1 MMKAVM
7 VVMECVHP
15 PGMVGSAG
23 RAGRRRGRWRRDT
36 APPTSTSSLTELTMG
51 SDVRVSQHSTL
62 DRESPSYSPVMYP
75 LSSDTARK
83 TCREDGWF
91 THNGTL
97 EEWTDFSGCDK
108 TDDIVQMEYI
118 RSATF

>member
-1 MMKAVM
+1 
-7 VVMECVHP
+7 
-15 PGMVGSAG
+15 
-23 RAGRRRGRWRRDT
+23 
-36 APPTSTSSLTELTMG
+36 
-51 SDVRVSQHSTL
+51 
-62 DRESPSYSPVMYP
+62 MYP
-75 LSSDTARK
+75 PSSDTARK

-118 RSATF
+118 R

>member
-1 MMKAVM
+1 M
-7 VVMECVHP
+7 VIQ
-15 PGMVGSAG
+15 
-23 RAGRRRGRWRRDT
+23 D
-36 APPTSTSSLTELTMG
+36 
-51 SDVRVSQHSTL
+51 SDITVVKTQHC
-62 DRESPSYSPVMYP
+62 SP
-75 LSSDTARK
+75 DTARK

-118 RSATF
+118 R

>member
-1 MMKAVM
+1 M
-7 VVMECVHP
+7 C
-15 PGMVGSAG
+15 
-23 RAGRRRGRWRRDT
+23 
-36 APPTSTSSLTELTMG
+36 PPTWDGWQCWEGGAKAGEVEERHCPAYIYFFTHGAHNGVGCQSKSALN
-51 SDVRVSQHSTL
+51 
-62 DRESPSYSPVMYP
+62 SPVMYP

-118 RSATF
+118 R

>member
-1 MMKAVM
+1 MRVL
-7 VVMECVHP
+7 
-15 PGMVGSAG
+15 
-23 RAGRRRGRWRRDT
+23 R
-36 APPTSTSSLTELTMG
+36 TE
-51 SDVRVSQHSTL
+51 VNV
-62 DRESPSYSPVMYP
+62 PFP
-75 LSSDTARK
+75 DTARK

-118 RSATF
+118 RSALQLCRNTGRVYGEDLLFF

>member
-1 MMKAVM
+1 M
-7 VVMECVHP
+7 VIQ
-15 PGMVGSAG
+15 
-23 RAGRRRGRWRRDT
+23 D
-36 APPTSTSSLTELTMG
+36 
-51 SDVRVSQHSTL
+51 SDITVVKTQQC
-62 DRESPSYSPVMYP
+62 SP
-75 LSSDTARK
+75 DTARK

-118 RSATF
+118 R